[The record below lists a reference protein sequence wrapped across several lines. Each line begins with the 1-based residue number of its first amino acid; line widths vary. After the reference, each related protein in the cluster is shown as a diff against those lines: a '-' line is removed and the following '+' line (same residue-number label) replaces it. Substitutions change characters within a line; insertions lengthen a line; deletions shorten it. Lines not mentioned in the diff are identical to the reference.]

1 MVAHRTAGLEPIK
14 IWLKDECSQREK
26 DRREK
31 KQEKDKDR
39 EEKEIDSFNP
49 LVSHQTACLERIW
62 LKDVRSERDRELE
75 RKKERER

>member
-26 DRREK
+26 ERREK

-39 EEKEIDSFNP
+39 EEK
-49 LVSHQTACLERIW
+49 
-62 LKDVRSERDRELE
+62 RDR
-75 RKKERER
+75 